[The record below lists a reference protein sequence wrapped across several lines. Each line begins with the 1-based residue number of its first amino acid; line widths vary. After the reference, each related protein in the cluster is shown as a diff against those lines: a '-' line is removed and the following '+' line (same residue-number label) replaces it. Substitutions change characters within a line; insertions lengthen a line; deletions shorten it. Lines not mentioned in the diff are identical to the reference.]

1 MYHDPEFWEAR
12 NRYDLKER
20 QGHIDWYCS
29 YETLRPL
36 FESLVAQPRCAAL
49 LVGSGT
55 SSFPEELYDSGV
67 KDVVVVERSAVAVDA
82 IRTRNAKHGGRQ
94 GLRALHTDLVDLP
107 LVPFTRPVFDL
118 EAEEAELQRA
128 ALAREQEGEG
138 GGPASASPSQQ
149 PGAEGQTSEANNGSG
164 RQGAG
169 GEGGQAEAE
178 GVERGG
184 SAPGEGRE
192 GAGGQ
197 GVPSDRSGQPSDTTT
212 STTTALTPLASP
224 PGAWVPRSALAT
236 RARQQQQA
244 LAQTGQVLANSMDL
258 AIDKGTLDCMLS
270 GRDGYGRAA
279 AALKVLHE
287 TLKAAAPTSL
297 HHPYPTPPLVLLV
310 LAQTPGTL
318 LLVSHSPPADRLT
331 LLRTVYW
338 HDIQVKEVCWPD
350 LDDLDTALSEP
361 CLKDCEVEAG
371 AAGGLR
377 AGQAFVYVLTK

>member
-1 MYHDPEFWEAR
+1 MYHDPEFWDAR

-138 GGPASASPSQQ
+138 GGPASVSPSQQ
-149 PGAEGQTSEANNGSG
+149 PGAEGQTSGANNGSG
-164 RQGAG
+164 RQGTD

-184 SAPGEGRE
+184 SAPGGGRE

-197 GVPSDRSGQPSDTTT
+197 GVPSDRTGQPSDTPT
-212 STTTALTPLASP
+212 STTTALTTASP
-224 PGAWVPRSALAT
+224 PAAWVPRSALAT

-258 AIDKGTLDCMLS
+258 AIDK
-270 GRDGYGRAA
+270 
-279 AALKVLHE
+279 
-287 TLKAAAPTSL
+287 
-297 HHPYPTPPLVLLV
+297 
-310 LAQTPGTL
+310 TPGTL

-338 HDIQVKEVCWPD
+338 HNIQVKEVCWPD

-361 CLKDCEVEAG
+361 CLKDCEVEAV